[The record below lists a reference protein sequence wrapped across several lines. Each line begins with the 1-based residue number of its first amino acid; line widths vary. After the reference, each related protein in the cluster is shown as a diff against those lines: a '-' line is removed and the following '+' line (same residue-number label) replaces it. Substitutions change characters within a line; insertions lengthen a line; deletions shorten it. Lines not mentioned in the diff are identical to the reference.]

1 MYFKPL
7 GSTVLSV
14 TNTYKLS
21 FAVYFRYRIMM
32 SCWER
37 CPQNRPNFTTLK
49 EIMESLILESCGVE
63 YISFMIDQSKYYYNV
78 SGSDEIE
85 VANPAPLNETDEN
98 SETSVVDNPVSLT
111 GVDGNTETVVDNPVS
126 LTDTDG
132 NTETVVDN
140 PVSLTGTG
148 DNSETVVGNPVS
160 LTGVDGN
167 TETVVDNPVSLTGTD
182 GNTETVVDNT
192 VSLTG
197 TGDNS
202 EIVVDNHVSL
212 TGTGDNS
219 ETVVDNPVSLTGT
232 GDNSMTV
239 LANHVILTGEVKQ
252 NSTLNI
258 DNSAQSIRKYND
270 QVNRNITTYESET
283 ESPIEKS
290 TQSTHFG
297 FEAISIFEVDDCD
310 YEADDS
316 SLSETSPY
324 RDCPRVSLSSSNEED
339 EVFKFP
345 NQMPTKRYPKEK
357 HPRFKNRLVHK
368 TTYRQPSSLTDSGI
382 STTSY
387 SESPV

>member
-1 MYFKPL
+1 
-7 GSTVLSV
+7 
-14 TNTYKLS
+14 
-21 FAVYFRYRIMM
+21 MM

-37 CPQNRPNFTTLK
+37 CPHNRPNFTTLK
-49 EIMESLILESCGVE
+49 EIMESLLLESCGVE

-78 SGSDEIE
+78 PGSDENE
-85 VANPAPLNETDEN
+85 VANPVPLNETNEN
-98 SETSVVDNPVSLT
+98 SETVVGNHMSQTGTDGNSETVVHNPVSLT
-111 GVDGNTETVVDNPVS
+111 GTDGNSATVVGNHVSLAGTDGNSETVVGNHVSLTGTDGNSETVVDNPVS
-126 LTDTDG
+126 LTAADE
-132 NTETVVDN
+132 NSEAVVDN
-140 PVSLTGTG
+140 PVSR
-148 DNSETVVGNPVS
+148 
-160 LTGVDGN
+160 
-167 TETVVDNPVSLTGTD
+167 
-182 GNTETVVDNT
+182 
-192 VSLTG
+192 
-197 TGDNS
+197 
-202 EIVVDNHVSL
+202 

-219 ETVVDNPVSLTGT
+219 ETVVDNPVSITGPGDNSETVNNPVSLTGT
-232 GDNSMTV
+232 GDNSETV
-239 LANHVILTGEVKQ
+239 SNHVSLTGTSDNSVSVVASPVILTGEVKH
-252 NSTLNI
+252 NSTSNI
-258 DNSAQSIRKYND
+258 DNSAQSIRKYNN

-283 ESPIEKS
+283 ESPIEKN

-297 FEAISIFEVDDCD
+297 FGVISTFEVDDCD

-345 NQMPTKRYPKEK
+345 NQVPTKRYPKEK

>member
-1 MYFKPL
+1 
-7 GSTVLSV
+7 
-14 TNTYKLS
+14 
-21 FAVYFRYRIMM
+21 MM

-78 SGSDEIE
+78 PGSDEIE

-98 SETSVVDNPVSLT
+98 SETVVDNHVSLTGTDGNFETSVVDNPVSLT

-126 LTDTDG
+126 LT
-132 NTETVVDN
+132 
-140 PVSLTGTG
+140 GTG
-148 DNSETVVGNPVS
+148 DNSET
-160 LTGVDGN
+160 
-167 TETVVDNPVSLTGTD
+167 
-182 GNTETVVDNT
+182 
-192 VSLTG
+192 
-197 TGDNS
+197 
-202 EIVVDNHVSL
+202 VVDNHVSL

-252 NSTLNI
+252 NYSTLNI

-290 TQSTHFG
+290 TQSIHFG

-345 NQMPTKRYPKEK
+345 NQMPTRRYPKEK

-368 TTYRQPSSLTDSGI
+368 TTHRQPSSLTDSGI

>member
-1 MYFKPL
+1 
-7 GSTVLSV
+7 
-14 TNTYKLS
+14 
-21 FAVYFRYRIMM
+21 MM

-78 SGSDEIE
+78 PGSDEIE

-98 SETSVVDNPVSLT
+98 SETVVDNHVSLTGTDGNSETSVVDNPVSLT
-111 GVDGNTETVVDNPVS
+111 GVDGNTET
-126 LTDTDG
+126 
-132 NTETVVDN
+132 
-140 PVSLTGTG
+140 
-148 DNSETVVGNPVS
+148 
-160 LTGVDGN
+160 
-167 TETVVDNPVSLTGTD
+167 
-182 GNTETVVDNT
+182 
-192 VSLTG
+192 
-197 TGDNS
+197 
-202 EIVVDNHVSL
+202 VVDNHVSL

-252 NSTLNI
+252 NYSTLNI

-290 TQSTHFG
+290 TQSIHFG

-345 NQMPTKRYPKEK
+345 NQMPTRRYPKEK

-368 TTYRQPSSLTDSGI
+368 TTHRQPSSLTDSGI